1 MSSYPAVEKGPSS
14 AKWGLRDLL
23 ILLVVFALL
32 VGLGQLLN
40 KIQTSIER
48 QFGSNKDKDEKK
60 DKTVQPREPKDQRP
74 LPDLNVA
81 IKDLRLAV
89 KAHGAKAEVAM

>member
-1 MSSYPAVEKGPSS
+1 MSSYPALEKGPSS
-14 AKWGLRDLL
+14 DKWGL
-23 ILLVVFALL
+23 ILFVVLALVVGL
-32 VGLGQLLN
+32 VQLLN

-48 QFGSNKDKDEKK
+48 RFGSNRDKDEKK
-60 DKTVQPREPKDQRP
+60 DKTVQTPEPKDQRP

-89 KAHGAKAEVAM
+89 RAHGAKAEVAIKLE

>member
-1 MSSYPAVEKGPSS
+1 MSSYPALETGPSS
-14 AKWGLRDLL
+14 AKWGLGDL
-23 ILLVVFALL
+23 IIIFVIFACLA
-32 VGLGQLLN
+32 GLGHMLN

-48 QFGSNKDKDEKK
+48 RFGSNKDKDEKK
-60 DKTVQPREPKDQRP
+60 DNAVQNPNPKDQRP

-81 IKDLRLAV
+81 IKDLGLAV